1 MSVQPD
7 DSNQDLCI
15 NQASFSL
22 VTPLTPYVRSPT
34 VAEECPGNC
43 NSDIIWQSHANIL
56 SGVHDQKMRA
66 IKLLAKGIMPLFPQ
80 AKREWD
86 GVQTIT
92 ILDEPVPLQ
101 WPPANWKTF
110 SSEQKLHAWEMAAMY
125 VASRDGLDL
134 SIDRNYLLSRFNFLS
149 LPGSSCQFFQ
159 RSRQMRLI

>member
-1 MSVQPD
+1 MSEAQ
-7 DSNQDLCI
+7 Q
-15 NQASFSL
+15 SL
-22 VTPLTPYVRSPT
+22 RNALGIATLIS
-34 VAEECPGNC
+34 
-43 NSDIIWQSHANIL
+43 SWQSHANIL

-134 SIDRNYLLSRFNFLS
+134 AIDRNYLLSRFNFLS

-159 RSRQMRLI
+159 RSRQMKLI

>member
-22 VTPLTPYVRSPT
+22 VTPYVRSPT
-34 VAEECPGNC
+34 VAEECPLGIATLI
-43 NSDIIWQSHANIL
+43 SSWQSHANIL